1 MDLSNEW
8 FGGVKQIQ
16 KTFVSQGV
24 VNVYVNPGGVVH
36 IGVGVGSK
44 CGVPVRGVLLCTVR
58 ETLVYVG
65 VPVHVGVSVPLRV
78 PLDVLCPHK

>member
-1 MDLSNEW
+1 M
-8 FGGVKQIQ
+8 
-16 KTFVSQGV
+16 

-44 CGVPVRGVLLCTVR
+44 CGVPVRGVPVRGVLLCTVR

-65 VPVHVGVSVPLRV
+65 VPVHFGVPVHVGVLVPLRV

>member
-1 MDLSNEW
+1 M
-8 FGGVKQIQ
+8 
-16 KTFVSQGV
+16 

-44 CGVPVRGVLLCTVR
+44 CGVPVRGVPVRGVLLCTVR